1 MNFKDKCCNFF
12 NKYIIGF
19 FSIIFCC
26 KFKQCY
32 MFLRHKYLKKKYPYK
47 VLDGRTR
54 VVDVYLDNRV
64 IHIPFRV
71 KMLPPNVKYY
81 GIKDDDIKIDITDK
95 VSKYNRCIISP
106 VRPEWFN
113 SKRIETVNE
122 LHIDIKELPREIE
135 MVNINMKH
143 IEEEKTRVEGENT
156 RVEEKKI
163 LVEGENMKPIEEE
176 KTRVEGEKTRVE
188 GENTRVEEKKILVE
202 GENMKPIEGEKT
214 RVEEEKKLR

>member
-143 IEEEKTRVEGENT
+143 IEEEKTRVEGE
-156 RVEEKKI
+156 
-163 LVEGENMKPIEEE
+163 
-176 KTRVEGEKTRVE
+176 KTRVE